1 METETLE
8 ARAAKAAEVL
18 RAGGL
23 VLHATETVYGL
34 AADPRQPGAVARARQ
49 LKGRDAAKPMLA
61 LTDTWARVASYLDAV
76 PPPLARLMAHEAP
89 LAVTLLL
96 PGSAAAP
103 EALRGPDGRLG
114 LRRTADPFCRALV
127 AALGAPILST
137 SANPAGQP
145 PPARFADVD
154 EALRRAVELALD
166 AGRPLAGVP
175 STVVGVDA
183 AGRLEVVREGAVPE
197 AHLRQIAE
205 A

>member
-1 METETLE
+1 MGVQALE
-8 ARAAKAAEVL
+8 AEAAQAAAVL
-18 RAGGL
+18 RAGGI

-34 AADPRQPGAVARARQ
+34 AADPRRPEAVARARQ

-61 LTDTWARVASYLDAV
+61 LTDTWERVAPYLEAV
-76 PPPLARLMAHEAP
+76 PPPLARLMAHDVP

-127 AALGAPILST
+127 EALGAPVLST
-137 SANPAGQP
+137 SANPAGA
-145 PPARFADVD
+145 PAPALFADVD
-154 EALRRAVELALD
+154 EALLAAVDLALD
-166 AGRPLAGVP
+166 AGRPLGGVP

-183 AGRLEVVREGAVPE
+183 AGRLQVVREGAVPE
-197 AHLRQIAE
+197 ALLREIAE